1 MREICTVF
9 IRVNENQHTVGDLQY
24 MAVQLAEVLKI
35 LDNEDD
41 LEPALVLAQ
50 VRGQL
55 RFIKNEK
62 END

>member
-1 MREICTVF
+1 MREIRNVF

>member
-1 MREICTVF
+1 MREIRTVF

>member
-1 MREICTVF
+1 MREIRTVF

-41 LEPALVLAQ
+41 LEPALILAQ

>member
-1 MREICTVF
+1 MREIRTVF
-9 IRVNENQHTVGDLQY
+9 IRVNENQHTVSDLQY

-62 END
+62 

>member
-1 MREICTVF
+1 MREIRNVF

-35 LDNEDD
+35 LDNEED
-41 LEPALVLAQ
+41 LEPVNVLAR

-55 RFIKNEK
+55 RFIRIEK
-62 END
+62 

>member
-1 MREICTVF
+1 MSESRNVF

>member
-1 MREICTVF
+1 MREIRDVF

-35 LDNEDD
+35 LDNEED
-41 LEPALVLAQ
+41 LEPVNVLAR

-55 RFIKNEK
+55 RFIRIEK
-62 END
+62 

>member
-1 MREICTVF
+1 MREIRNVF

-62 END
+62 

>member
-1 MREICTVF
+1 MREIRTVF

-41 LEPALVLAQ
+41 LEPVNVLAQ